1 MSYDSPSDVVLAGG
15 ATIMY
20 IYIYVHIYL
29 YIHIC
34 PTLPPH
40 CRRTSSKRSSGQ

>member
-20 IYIYVHIYL
+20 IYIRTHIFIYTYL
-29 YIHIC
+29 SHLAT
-34 PTLPPH
+34 TL
-40 CRRTSSKRSSGQ
+40 S